1 MGKTTEDDIR
11 TDLERLPTGSEAYNQ
26 AYEDAM
32 RRIEEQDADGK
43 KLAKQVLAWIT
54 YGKRPLNTVE
64 LQHALAVE
72 ARKRNLNEKRKP
84 YIEDM
89 VSVCYGLVTV
99 DEESNIIR
107 LVHYTTREYF
117 ERTQKYWFPN
127 AEADI
132 ATTCVT
138 YLSFSVFE
146 SGFCQTD
153 GEFEERLRSNPVY
166 HYAARN
172 WGHHARSSTLISC
185 DSVMEFLD
193 KKAQVEASIQALI
206 AIKWYPGHSEYSQEF
221 PRQVTGLH
229 LAAYFGVQEAANVLL
244 ETGKAD
250 VDSKDTKGRTPLQWA
265 AEKGHEAVVKL
276 LLGTGKVDVDSKDT
290 Y

>member
-26 AYEDAM
+26 AYEDTM
-32 RRIEEQDADGK
+32 KRIEEQDADGK
-43 KLAKQVLAWIT
+43 KLAWQVLAWIT
-54 YGKRPLNTVE
+54 CGKRPLNTVE

-72 ARKRNLNEKRKP
+72 ARKPNLNEKRKP

-99 DEESNIIR
+99 DEKSNIIR
-107 LVHYTTREYF
+107 LVHYTTQEYF
-117 ERTQKYWFPN
+117 ERTQNYWFPN

-132 ATTCVT
+132 TTTCTT

-153 GEFEERLRSNPVY
+153 GEFEERLRSNPFY
-166 HYAARN
+166 DYAARN

-185 DSVMEFLD
+185 DSIMEFLD
-193 KKAQVEASIQALI
+193 KKAQVEASTQALI
-206 AIKWYPGHSEYSQEF
+206 AIKGYSEYSQRF
-221 PRQVTGLH
+221 PRQVT
-229 LAAYFGVQEAANVLL
+229 
-244 ETGKAD
+244 
-250 VDSKDTKGRTPLQWA
+250 
-265 AEKGHEAVVKL
+265 
-276 LLGTGKVDVDSKDT
+276 
-290 Y
+290 